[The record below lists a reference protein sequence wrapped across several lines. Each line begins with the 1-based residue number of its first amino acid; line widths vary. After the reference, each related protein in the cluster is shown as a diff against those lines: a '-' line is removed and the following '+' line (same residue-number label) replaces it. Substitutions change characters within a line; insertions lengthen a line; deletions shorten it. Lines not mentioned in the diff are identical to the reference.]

1 MSCAYIPS
9 AQASF
14 LVAETATPGRPGA
27 GREAITRRS
36 PAMPVSDERGV
47 CRATGV

>member
-14 LVAETATPGRPGA
+14 LAAETATPGDRVQAVRP
-27 GREAITRRS
+27 
-36 PAMPVSDERGV
+36 
-47 CRATGV
+47 